1 MIPLLVIF
9 FFFFLQFSWIKTWG
23 FVVFVTVVVAM
34 EAPSR
39 MMFITVD
46 RRLIK
51 IFGGI
56 EE

>member
-1 MIPLLVIF
+1 MIPLLV

-23 FVVFVTVVVAM
+23 FVVSVTVVVAM
-34 EAPSR
+34 EALSR
-39 MMFITVD
+39 MMFVTVD